1 MWGKIL
7 PYLWDVNPYKDND
20 NDNDNDN
27 GNNDDDDGYSC
38 NKCQEPLEEACA
50 TRPNP
55 PRNTKDTQTVIMMI
69 TTKSWSWL

>member
-1 MWGKIL
+1 MRMMKMMMMVMMMRIYG
-7 PYLWDVNPYKDND
+7 
-20 NDNDNDN
+20 
-27 GNNDDDDGYSC
+27 DDGYAC

-69 TTKSWSWL
+69 TTKS